1 MTVAVVGAGPRGLW
15 AAECLADE
23 ARAHRVPV
31 AVDVVDDAPPGAGAA
46 YGPGQPDH
54 WTLNVDSR
62 IVRTGV
68 GTFAD
73 WARGHGPGAGAGG
86 AGDAGQPAGDAGQP
100 AADRNAAGDA
110 ADGNAAGDAGQP
122 AGDAVPFPPRSVVG
136 DFLADSWRALAADP
150 DRAPWFTLR
159 HVRRRVRDVRQVAG
173 GWSVDGVTYDDVLL
187 ATGHA
192 ATWPGALP
200 RDGERRDGDRGDG
213 RDGERGDRDGADG
226 ARDGNRRDGDRGDG
240 RDGER
245 GDRDGADGAR
255 DGNRRDGD
263 RGDGRVRTVGVY
275 PPDGLRSIPAGAR
288 VLVRGAA
295 LTFIDAALE
304 LTVGRGG
311 RFVGTGTGLTYRPGG
326 GEPAVIRPVCRSGRF
341 MEVKPDPRG
350 RLAGIRDDAAA
361 RRARAAVVTCADLAG
376 MTAALEGYA
385 VALLDAAGAGG
396 GDGNGSGSD
405 TGSNSGAALRAV
417 RAVVAGTDA
426 GRDAVAALRRS
437 RDIAVGAAPPG
448 AAWAVGQAFRQLY
461 PAIVGRVAD
470 RTRPPLVGFGALART
485 LERVAFGPTPDNA
498 SRLLALIDA
507 GVVDC
512 ADLADPTAV
521 DRALAGGAAPGDAAT
536 PDAVVA
542 GHGAAAAATSD
553 APTPAAADVVVDA
566 VLPPA
571 GIVPGTLLAETLARH
586 GVDAAEVSVDPDGAV
601 AGLPG
606 LAVAG
611 RDTEHLLPGADTLS
625 RDLHDVV
632 PRWARGVVTR
642 HRTTAVRDP
651 RAAATVPLT
660 GRLEPWAVELL
671 EDPGRCD
678 RLLVGHGSPVNVL
691 RPAPVLRAVDEL
703 IAAGRDCG
711 VDVRVFMA
719 RKANK
724 GLAFVD
730 AVRDAGHG
738 VDVAGE
744 AELRQVLARGVP
756 GERIILS
763 AAVKPAALLD
773 LAVRAG
779 VVVSADGPEEA
790 DRIADAAARAG
801 TVARIA
807 PRLAPD
813 PGLLPATRF
822 GARAGAWGR
831 WLRGGGGASGGGAGG
846 DAGVG
851 GGAGARGAGGAVA
864 VVGVHVHLHGYS
876 ASDRRVALG
885 EALGVVDAARQAGHV
900 PTFVDL
906 GGGVPM
912 SYVDDPAQWA
922 AFLRAREAVSGAG
935 GAGADG
941 AAHTDG
947 AGTDAVGA
955 THADASDMTGER
967 FTWKDDPLRTIYP
980 FHQSPTRGDWLRDL
994 LTGPVEVRGVDD
1006 GAADG
1011 DPADGTDTPA
1021 AAGTANTTGATTAGG
1036 DVGTHCGAGTANTA
1050 GADTDTPA
1058 DGEAVSAAD
1067 ALVVRGLRLHLEP
1080 GRSVLDGAG
1089 LTLARVAFLKERS
1102 DGVPLVGLEMNRTQC
1117 RTTADDLL
1125 VDPVLVP
1132 CVSAGAPAPDRGPGY
1147 EGFLVGAYCIE
1158 DEVIVRRRMRFP
1170 RGISVGDVI
1179 ALPNTG
1185 GYFMHILESASHQ
1198 IPLARNVVAV
1208 DAGAS
1213 GRLDFR
1219 VDPVD
1224 ER

>member
-68 GTFAD
+68 DTFAD
-73 WARGHGPGAGAGG
+73 WARRHGPGAGAGG

-100 AADRNAAGDA
+100 A
-110 ADGNAAGDAGQP
+110 GDAGQP
-122 AGDAVPFPPRSVVG
+122 TGDAVPFPPRNVVG

-150 DRAPWFTLR
+150 ARAPWFTLR

-200 RDGERRDGDRGDG
+200 RDGERRDRADGENGDG
-213 RDGERGDRDGADG
+213 RDRADG
-226 ARDGNRRDGDRGDG
+226 ARDGDRGDG
-240 RDGER
+240 C
-245 GDRDGADGAR
+245 
-255 DGNRRDGD
+255 
-263 RGDGRVRTVGVY
+263 VRTVGVY

-350 RLAGIRDDAAA
+350 QLAGIRDDAAA

-396 GDGNGSGSD
+396 GDGGTSGDGGGSD
-405 TGSNSGAALRAV
+405 SNNGAALRAV

-426 GRDAVAALRRS
+426 ERDAVAALRRS

-448 AAWAVGQAFRQLY
+448 AAWAVGQALRQLY

-536 PDAVVA
+536 PNAVGA
-542 GHGAAAAATSD
+542 AHGADAAAAATTSE

-571 GIVPGTLLAETLARH
+571 GIVPGTLLAETLACH
-586 GVDAAEVSVDPDGAV
+586 GVDAAEMSVDPDGAV

-651 RAAATVPLT
+651 RAAAAVPLT

-678 RLLVGHGSPVNVL
+678 RLVVEHGSPVNVL

-822 GARAGAWGR
+822 GARAGVWGR

-846 DAGVG
+846 ASG
-851 GGAGARGAGGAVA
+851 GGAGARGAGAGASGGGGDAGARGAGGASGGPVA

-885 EALGVVDAARQAGHV
+885 EALGVVDAARQAGHA

-941 AAHTDG
+941 AAHTGGADG
-947 AGTDAVGA
+947 AGADGA
-955 THADASDMTGER
+955 AHTGGADTDASDMTGER

-994 LTGPVEVRGVDD
+994 LTGPVEVRGVDG
-1006 GAADG
+1006 GAAD
-1011 DPADGTDTPA
+1011 TDA
-1021 AAGTANTTGATTAGG
+1021 
-1036 DVGTHCGAGTANTA
+1036 
-1050 GADTDTPA
+1050 PA

-1132 CVSAGAPAPDRGPGY
+1132 CVSAGASAPDRGPGY